1 MGIMEFV
8 KMHGLGNDFILING
22 LKDGGTVNYFE
33 LAPKICDRN
42 FGIGADGLLIILP
55 SEVADIKMQI
65 INSDG
70 SEAEM
75 CGNGI
80 RCFAKYV
87 FEEGIVDKTKME
99 VETLAGIIV
108 PELILQKDKV
118 VSIRVDM
125 GEPQLERSRIPMI
138 GSPGPVIKEKLKVL
152 DQEFEV
158 TAVSMGNPHC
168 VIFVSDLTKI
178 DINKWGPL
186 IEKHQAFPRKTNVEF
201 VQVVTPSEA
210 IMRVWER
217 GAGITL
223 ACGTGACA
231 TLTAGV
237 LNNLLHRTAIIKL
250 LGGELEIE
258 WAENNHLY
266 MTGPAEE
273 VFRGVI
279 NLTV

>member
-1 MGIMEFV
+1 MEFV